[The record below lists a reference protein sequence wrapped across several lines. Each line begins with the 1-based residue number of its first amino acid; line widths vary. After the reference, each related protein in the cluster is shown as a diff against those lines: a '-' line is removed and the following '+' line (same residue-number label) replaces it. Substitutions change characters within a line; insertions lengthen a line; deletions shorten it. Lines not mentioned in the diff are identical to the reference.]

1 MKFRVFFLF
10 AAVLL
15 ISCTTKVAEETIE
28 SYPDGSPKVVRFYKD
43 DGRSKTLVKEC
54 MYYPNHKKYMEGTY
68 KNGKRDG
75 KWTSWFDNGNK
86 WSEGYFK
93 NGIDHGKRTVYH
105 ENGQKL
111 YEGDYTDGIKTGK
124 WLFYDDKGKFTKGE
138 NYGK

>member
-1 MKFRVFFLF
+1 MKFRVFLF
-10 AAVLL
+10 FTVVLY
-15 ISCTTKVAEETIE
+15 ISCTTKVVEETIE

-54 MYYPNHKKYMEGTY
+54 MYYPNHKKYMEGAY
-68 KNGKRDG
+68 KYGKRDG

-93 NGIDHGKRTVYH
+93 NGVDQGKRTVYH

-111 YEGDYTDGIKTGK
+111 YEGNYTDGKKTGIWK
-124 WLFYDDKGKFTKGE
+124 FYDDKGKFTKEE